1 MLSSILIILAVGLS
15 IQLVYGYPSGPPV
28 SSVKGLC
35 DSMNPTG
42 HGPSKATGEPPY
54 TITISSSTYKANAT
68 IQGNRGPTE
77 SLCQYCM

>member
-1 MLSSILIILAVGLS
+1 MLAVGLS

-35 DSMNPTG
+35 ENMDPTG

-54 TITISSSTYKANAT
+54 VIFVSSSTYKSNAT
-68 IQGNRGPTE
+68 IQGIAL
-77 SLCQYCM
+77 SHCQ